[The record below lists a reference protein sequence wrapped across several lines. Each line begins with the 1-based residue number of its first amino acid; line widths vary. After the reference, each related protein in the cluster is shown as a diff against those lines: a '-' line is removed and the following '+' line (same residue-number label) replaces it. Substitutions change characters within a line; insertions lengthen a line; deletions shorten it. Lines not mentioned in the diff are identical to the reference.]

1 MEALQSYSVDS
12 QQGIHRMLSSCALFP
27 GGDGTRVRND
37 LVRLMRPAWSKMEDG
52 SSSKQR
58 HQVAMDT

>member
-12 QQGIHRMLSSCALFP
+12 QQGIHRMLALFP